1 MTENER
7 IFKLQRELSRSNP
20 TIDIKER
27 RNALLKLKQVIKDK
41 QIEIEQALFS
51 DLHKS
56 KEESYLTEIGIVL
69 SEINFA
75 LKHLTKWSKKRKVR
89 SSLSLFP
96 SKAYI
101 LPQAYGVVYIIA
113 PWNYPFQLSLCPLIG
128 AIAAGNRVL
137 LSPSSQSPHTTLVLQ
152 KLINNNF
159 SEELIHCFEG
169 NRINNKEI
177 LSLKP
182 DYLFFTGS
190 PQSAKEIM
198 KQTCEDLI
206 PATLEL
212 GGKSP
217 VIIDQDANLEI
228 AAKRTAF
235 GKFINCGQTCIAPDH
250 LFIHSSVKQ
259 RFIKLF
265 LDFVKSEF
273 ENNAA
278 ESKYYG
284 RIINKKHFQR
294 LIGLLE
300 NQNIIYGG
308 QFSQDDNY
316 ISPTLIDEPDM
327 ESNIMQEEIFGP
339 ILPIVSFDN
348 INQVLTHI
356 QSKERPLAL
365 YYFGSKNKDIVNK
378 TVSGGCC
385 INDTIMH
392 IVPHALPFGGIGH
405 SGMGAYHG
413 KASFDTFTHYK
424 SILYSHKHID
434 MKLKYPPYTKTA
446 RKLFKILFEKI

>member
-284 RIINKKHFQR
+284 RIINNKHFQR

-300 NQNIIYGG
+300 NQNIIHGG

>member
-235 GKFINCGQTCIAPDH
+235 GKFINCGQTCIAPDN

-356 QSKERPLAL
+356 RSKERPLAL

>member
-7 IFKLQRELSRSNP
+7 IFKLQRSLTRSNP

-27 RNALLKLKQVIKDK
+27 RKTLLKLREIIKENQNK
-41 QIEIEQALFS
+41 IEQALFL

-75 LKHLTKWSKKRKVR
+75 LKHLTKWSKTRKVR

-356 QSKERPLAL
+356 RSKERPLAL

>member
-7 IFKLQRELSRSNP
+7 IFKLQRSLTRSNP

-75 LKHLTKWSKKRKVR
+75 LKHLTKWSKTRKVR

-278 ESKYYG
+278 ESKYY
-284 RIINKKHFQR
+284 
-294 LIGLLE
+294 
-300 NQNIIYGG
+300 
-308 QFSQDDNY
+308 
-316 ISPTLIDEPDM
+316 
-327 ESNIMQEEIFGP
+327 
-339 ILPIVSFDN
+339 
-348 INQVLTHI
+348 
-356 QSKERPLAL
+356 
-365 YYFGSKNKDIVNK
+365 
-378 TVSGGCC
+378 
-385 INDTIMH
+385 
-392 IVPHALPFGGIGH
+392 
-405 SGMGAYHG
+405 
-413 KASFDTFTHYK
+413 
-424 SILYSHKHID
+424 
-434 MKLKYPPYTKTA
+434 
-446 RKLFKILFEKI
+446 

>member
-159 SEELIHCFEG
+159 PEELIHCFEG

-300 NQNIIYGG
+300 NQNIIHGG

-339 ILPIVSFDN
+339 ILPIVSFEN

-365 YYFGSKNKDIVNK
+365 YYFGNKNKDIVNK

>member
-300 NQNIIYGG
+300 NQNIIHGG

>member
-300 NQNIIYGG
+300 NQNIIHGG

-378 TVSGGCC
+378 TLSGGCC

>member
-190 PQSAKEIM
+190 PQSSKEIM

-284 RIINKKHFQR
+284 RIINKNHFQR

-300 NQNIIYGG
+300 NQNIIHGG

>member
-300 NQNIIYGG
+300 NQNIIHGG

-356 QSKERPLAL
+356 QSKEHPLAL

-385 INDTIMH
+385 INDTIMY

>member
-356 QSKERPLAL
+356 QSKEPPLAL